1 MTASNNFWQS
11 LIVFGSFFNQLD
23 WQLLTNLWRYE
34 ALMTSNKQLQ
44 ANSLVI
50 FLTNAVR
57 VLLHVSHR
65 KNMKFSVLH
74 QFLLWRLGISLCI
87 TLVLCSFLQISN
99 FLPGTYFLS
108 IILYQMPIV
117 VFQWRSQ
124 IENFNNG
131 SFFSGCSVFSDY
143 SIMRLV
149 KLFIKFLCCIML
161 IVLTLLL
168 RIYTVITFCKFY
180 YLHLQSPWCFVF
192 SSTYKL
198 FISGVVL

>member
-1 MTASNNFWQS
+1 MKNTRNILLCLYCSITDLMTASNNFWQS

-74 QFLLWRLGISLCI
+74 QVFALKIRYFIMY
-87 TLVLCSFLQISN
+87 N
-99 FLPGTYFLS
+99 FGL
-108 IILYQMPIV
+108 M
-117 VFQWRSQ
+117 
-124 IENFNNG
+124 
-131 SFFSGCSVFSDY
+131 FFSTN
-143 SIMRLV
+143 
-149 KLFIKFLCCIML
+149 IKFSSRNLFSFYHPLLDADWCIS
-161 IVLTLLL
+161 VEEANWE
-168 RIYTVITFCKFY
+168 F
-180 YLHLQSPWCFVF
+180 Q
-192 SSTYKL
+192 
-198 FISGVVL
+198 

>member
-1 MTASNNFWQS
+1 MECPLKLLGKDMKNTRNILLCLYCSITDLMTASNNFWQS

-108 IILYQMPIV
+108 IILY
-117 VFQWRSQ
+117 
-124 IENFNNG
+124 
-131 SFFSGCSVFSDY
+131 
-143 SIMRLV
+143 
-149 KLFIKFLCCIML
+149 
-161 IVLTLLL
+161 
-168 RIYTVITFCKFY
+168 
-180 YLHLQSPWCFVF
+180 
-192 SSTYKL
+192 
-198 FISGVVL
+198 